1 MEKTMIAWV
10 QKLLASGV
18 LTSIIRK
25 LLTLLSGYLLA
36 LNVPGLS
43 AETVAAFVASL
54 TEIVIA
60 LIPYLIAQIWSLVVK
75 AKK

>member
-1 MEKTMIAWV
+1 MIAWV